1 MTETRAARWMEADET
16 RNRTFRLEVVSIEV
30 ADPGEGEVQVA
41 VQSAGICGSDLHF
54 FRGEFPPRAG
64 IVPGHEFGGVV
75 SAVGKGV
82 DHVREGDL
90 VGIEPILRC
99 GKCRFCVVGEYN
111 MCLERG
117 LVGEAVNGGMSELV
131 TVPSNTVFRAPK
143 GVDAQLVALAEPLA
157 CSIHGYEKARLSSD
171 ETVLVV
177 GAGTIGLTALLAAK
191 AIGAH
196 ALITARYPQQQEAA
210 RRLGADEVIGDDEAG
225 RERLAELA
233 KEHAIDLAVE
243 TVGGRADTIIQ
254 AQNAVRR
261 RGRVLLLGIFTRKT
275 ADIAPLRLAV
285 EEKEIIGSLTYAAP
299 NGRAEYDMAL
309 EVLADYADPAR
320 SLVTHQ
326 FALDDINDAFAT
338 ALDKSS
344 KSIKVHIDPRA

>member
-1 MTETRAARWMEADET
+1 MTEVRAARWTESRE
-16 RNRTFRLEVVSIEV
+16 LEVVNIEV

-41 VQSAGICGSDLHF
+41 VQSSGICGSDLHF
-54 FRGEFPPRAG
+54 FRTDFAPRTG
-64 IVPGHEFGGVV
+64 LVPGHEFAGTV

-99 GKCRFCVVGEYN
+99 GKCRFCVIGEYN
-111 MCLERG
+111 MCLKRG
-117 LVGEAVNGGMSELV
+117 LVGEVVDGGMSELAN
-131 TVPSNTVFRAPK
+131 VPANTVFRAPP
-143 GVDAQLVALAEPLA
+143 GVDAQLAAMAEPLA
-157 CSIHGYEKARLSSD
+157 CSVHAYEKVHLGPD
-171 ETVLVV
+171 ETVLIV
-177 GAGTIGLTALLAAK
+177 GAGTIGLTAVLASK

-196 ALITARYPQQQEAA
+196 TLITARYPHQQEAA

-243 TVGGRADTIIQ
+243 TVGGHADTIIQ

-261 RGRVLLLGIFTRKT
+261 RGRVLLLGIFTQRT
-275 ADIAPLRLAV
+275 ADIAPFSLAV
-285 EEKEIIGSLTYAAP
+285 EEKEIIGALTYAAP

-309 EVLADYADPAR
+309 DVLAGHADQAR
-320 SLVTHQ
+320 TLVTHQ
-326 FALDDINDAFAT
+326 FALDDINEGFAT

-344 KSIKVHIDPRA
+344 KSIKVQVDPRT